1 MLRHADTRISLRR
14 ALTLLARALTR
25 RCPNC
30 GHGGIFLGYF
40 RMRQSCLECGLRFDR
55 GEPGYQV
62 GTYMFNLVG
71 AELVFAGV
79 FVSVLLAT
87 WPDPPWT
94 LLQYGG
100 VALMVL
106 LPVVFHPFARVLFLA
121 FDLLFRPAE
130 GEA

>member
-25 RCPNC
+25 RCPHC
-30 GHGGIFLGYF
+30 GPGGIFLGYF
-40 RMRQSCLECGLRFDR
+40 RMRQACLECGLRFDR

-71 AELVFAGV
+71 AELVFAAV
-79 FVSVLLAT
+79 VVSVLLAT

-130 GEA
+130 GEG